1 MTALIVSAAGLFL
14 LLFIALLLSRR
25 KRPSARTPSPP
36 STARP
41 AQPAAAPAAPSAPRP
56 APARTLLSPPS
67 ALASF
72 QRLGRDQ
79 LSTQRQAAITAA
91 LQRVAQ
97 PSRALH
103 QLVSPDFLAQASSAD
118 LAELLQGEPQVTAK
132 VLATVNSPLY
142 ALQAPVVSLGPA
154 ITYLGLNTVRGLCLH
169 YMLEDSF
176 QSGDSGLRRYF
187 DQVWGASSLASELCL
202 RLAQGCHLTDPGAL
216 ATQVVLSFLGRLSL
230 ASVLPTDKL
239 LAMAPL
245 DLLERTRLEQQQVGL
260 GACEVGCLLMQA
272 WQLPKALIDETGAID
287 ALLCPQ
293 PPALSPRAEARLAVA
308 YLSARIG
315 EQMMFGELAEPAALD
330 WADEARV
337 DLFPVRQALSLPALA
352 PLPELLQGQ
361 ELNRHL
367 RQMQQ
372 ALQPRG

>member
-1 MTALIVSAAGLFL
+1 LTLLIVSAAGLLL
-14 LLFIALLLSRR
+14 LLFIVLLLSQR
-25 KRPSARTPSPP
+25 KRASADAAAAAR
-36 STARP
+36 TARP
-41 AQPAAAPAAPSAPRP
+41 TAPQAAPAAPQVIAPRAILP
-56 APARTLLSPPS
+56 TPE

-79 LSTQRQAAITAA
+79 LSAPRQAAITAA

-202 RLAQGCHLTDPGAL
+202 RLAQGCHLPDPGAL
-216 ATQVVLSFLGRLSL
+216 ATQVVLSFLGRLAM
-230 ASVLPTDKL
+230 ASVLPTDRL
-239 LAMAPL
+239 LALAPL
-245 DLLERTRLEQQQVGL
+245 DLLERSRVEQQQLGL

-272 WQLPKALIDETGAID
+272 WQLPSALINETGAID
-287 ALLCPQ
+287 ALLSPRPQ
-293 PPALSPRAEARLAVA
+293 ALSPRAEARLAVA

-315 EQMMFGELAEPAALD
+315 EQMMFGQLTEPAALD
-330 WADEARV
+330 LADETRV
-337 DLFPVRQALSLPALA
+337 ELFPVRQALTLPALA
-352 PLPELLQGQ
+352 PVPELLQGL
-361 ELNRHL
+361 ELNRL
-367 RQMQQ
+367 LKQMGQ
-372 ALQPRG
+372 ALQPRA

>member
-1 MTALIVSAAGLFL
+1 V
-14 LLFIALLLSRR
+14 
-25 KRPSARTPSPP
+25 
-36 STARP
+36 
-41 AQPAAAPAAPSAPRP
+41 
-56 APARTLLSPPS
+56 
-67 ALASF
+67 
-72 QRLGRDQ
+72 GRDQ
-79 LSTQRQAAITAA
+79 LSAQRQAAITAA

-202 RLAQGCHLTDPGAL
+202 RLAQGCHLSDPGAL

-230 ASVLPTDKL
+230 ASVLPTDRL

-260 GACEVGCLLMQA
+260 GASEVGCLLMQA
-272 WQLPKALIDETGAID
+272 WQLPSALIHETAAID
-287 ALLCPQ
+287 ALLGTQ
-293 PPALSPRAEARLAVA
+293 AQTLSPRAEARLAVA
-308 YLSARIG
+308 YLSARVG
-315 EQMMFGELAEPAALD
+315 EQMMFGALAEPAALD
-330 WADEARV
+330 LTDEAPV
-337 DLFPVRQALSLPALA
+337 ALFPVRQALALPALA

-361 ELNRHL
+361 ELNRQL
-367 RQMQQ
+367 KQMQQ
-372 ALQPRG
+372 ALMPRN